1 MRTSSAVPTRRH
13 YLMACVFITV
23 AALALALVALANGPT
38 WSSPGETLAGIFGR
52 GDKGYVISQWR
63 LPQVSAGLVFGAA
76 LGLSGAV
83 FQNLTRN
90 PLGSPDVI
98 GLESGAFTGAL
109 VVLALF
115 AGTPLQLSIG
125 SVVAGLVIAS
135 VIYLLARKQG
145 FSGLRLIVIGI
156 AVNAMVTAANQW
168 LVIRAELDV
177 AIAATAWS
185 AGSLNGTDWAE
196 VRLPFILVA
205 MLALAL
211 AASARTMHQA
221 SLGDEVAVATGVDLG
236 VHRFGM
242 VFLGVSCTALVTA
255 VAGPISFVALAAPQI
270 GRRLT
275 RAAGVPLLPAAL
287 TGALVLVGADLV
299 AQTAT
304 KPVPLPVGVVTTA
317 IGGAY
322 LIWLLVRE
330 VRNR

>member
-1 MRTSSAVPTRRH
+1 VAV
-13 YLMACVFITV
+13 AF
-23 AALALALVALANGPT
+23 AALAVALVALANGPS
-38 WSSPGETLAGIFGR
+38 WSSPGETLAGIGGL

-115 AGTPLQLSIG
+115 AGTPTQLSIG
-125 SVVAGLVIAS
+125 SVVSGLVIAS

-168 LVIRAELDV
+168 LVIRAELDI

-185 AGSLNGTDWAE
+185 AGSLNGTDWDE
-196 VRLPFILVA
+196 VRLPFILVGL
-205 MLALAL
+205 LALAL
-211 AASARTMHQA
+211 AASSRTMHQA
-221 SLGDEVAVATGVDLG
+221 ALGDDLAVTTGVGLQA
-236 VHRFGM
+236 HRAAM

-275 RAAGVPLLPAAL
+275 GAAGVPLLPAAL

-317 IGGAY
+317 VGGAY